1 MRHLLEKLY
10 WGGTILRGRLEGC
23 ASSAIELMASF
34 ELSETLSW
42 RDNERHLRRIR
53 DFLPVPYRL
62 HPWLPERDLFRSIGI
77 IGWKRERENWKPHP
91 SRSNLPAGYNCK
103 QQDGGNHVR
112 NTKPPSGEEFPTDA
126 TTFAS
131 IEKTKKKLSPS
142 KDYSHF
148 WEFYRTDL
156 FTPLSI
162 AIVLNELR

>member
-1 MRHLLEKLY
+1 MRHLLVKLY

-103 QQDGGNHVR
+103 QQDGEITSAIRSLLAAKNFRRMRRHLHRLKKQKKNFHLQKIIHIFGNS
-112 NTKPPSGEEFPTDA
+112 T
-126 TTFAS
+126 
-131 IEKTKKKLSPS
+131 
-142 KDYSHF
+142 
-148 WEFYRTDL
+148 
-156 FTPLSI
+156 
-162 AIVLNELR
+162 ELIYLLLLV